1 MSQRK
6 LLCQYVA
13 ASDPN
18 FARNICMKFGYTVPP
33 VRNPRE
39 LGGLLDQLVEMEGE
53 PAFIEILDHHPDK
66 ELILESYGTS
76 KLEQSTHL
84 GADGSQTK
92 GGCGCGG
99 CKGCQGSKQL
109 NYANAD
115 AAGTVA
121 AQINSTNNATQ
132 HNAHQITSTQTG
144 VIILACAMIISLAI
158 MSKK

>member
-6 LLCQYVA
+6 LLFQYVA
-13 ASDPN
+13 ASDPD
-18 FARNICMKFGYTVPP
+18 FARNICRKYGYTVPP

-39 LGGLLDQLVEMEGE
+39 LGGLLDQLVDMEGE

-66 ELILESYGTS
+66 DLIIESYGSTVA
-76 KLEQSTHL
+76 EQASHI
-84 GADGSQTK
+84 GADGSHTK
-92 GGCGCGG
+92 SGGCGGCG
-99 CKGCQGSKQL
+99 CKGCQEKQA

-121 AQINSTNNATQ
+121 AQINSTNATQ